1 MSMTLRLTDE
11 QDRALTALAG
21 AEGVSKNE
29 AAIRA
34 ILERAQRD
42 VRRESIVRNNP
53 LIDGNKRLGWLA
65 AAIFLD
71 INGFTLDAPPYE
83 AYDLVIGATGRF
95 DYHRVAIRLGSWTT
109 GV

>member
-11 QDRALTALAG
+11 QDRALTALAE

-42 VRRESIVRNNP
+42 ERRELILRATDDAVKRYRP
-53 LIDGNKRLGWLA
+53 LLDRLA
-65 AAIFLD
+65 Q
-71 INGFTLDAPPYE
+71 
-83 AYDLVIGATGRF
+83 
-95 DYHRVAIRLGSWTT
+95 
-109 GV
+109 